1 MFYRP
6 LGSSG
11 IEASVIGLGAW
22 AMGGWQWGGTDE
34 EQSINA
40 IHTALDE
47 GINFIDT
54 APVYAFGYSEE
65 IVGKA
70 IKDRRD
76 KVVLATKCGLVWDK
90 KKGKHHFNSDKNQ
103 IREDATEIAVY
114 RYNAAKSI
122 RQEIQESLKR
132 LQVDYVDLYQTHWPD
147 PTTPITETMG
157 ELLKLKEE
165 GKIRAIGVS
174 NATAGDMEEYLKYG
188 VIDTDQECYSMIE
201 SDAEKEN
208 LPFCGKHTI
217 AFLAYSPL
225 GKGILSGKIGPDYT
239 FKKGDLRTTHPH
251 YTPTHREMVLKMI
264 ERLQPIADDIGITMA
279 QLCIA
284 WTINQHCCT
293 HALVGVRSTKQAI
306 ENAFIGEIVLNDE
319 VLDIIA
325 RAKKQY
331 ENRFAKATA
340 MSVA

>member
-1 MFYRP
+1 MIYRP

-11 IEASVIGLGAW
+11 IDASVIGLGAW

-34 EQSINA
+34 QQSINA
-40 IHTALDE
+40 IHAALDE
-47 GINFIDT
+47 GINLIDT

-70 IKDRRD
+70 IKDKRD

-90 KKGKHHFNSDKNQ
+90 KKGKHHFNSDKNE
-103 IREDATEIAVY
+103 IRKDTTEIEVY
-114 RYNAAKSI
+114 RYNGAQSI
-122 RQEIQESLKR
+122 RQEVEESLKR
-132 LQVDYVDLYQTHWPD
+132 LKTDHIDLYQTHWQE
-147 PTTPITETMG
+147 PTTPIAETMG

-188 VIDTDQECYSMIE
+188 IIDTDQECYNMIE

-208 LPFCGKHTI
+208 LPFCGKQNI

-225 GKGILSGKIGPDYT
+225 AKGILSGKVGLDYT
-239 FKKGDLRTTHPH
+239 FKKGDLRNTHPL
-251 YTPTHREMVLKMI
+251 YTPTNRELVLKMI
-264 ERLQPIADDIGITMA
+264 EQLQPIADDMGITMA

-284 WTINQHCCT
+284 WTINRHSFT
-293 HALVGVRSTKQAI
+293 HALVGIRSPKQAA
-306 ENAFIGEIVLNDE
+306 ESALVGEIILNDTN
-319 VLDIIA
+319 LDIMA
-325 RAKKQY
+325 RAIKQY
-331 ENRFAKATA
+331 EN
-340 MSVA
+340 